1 MNPNGK
7 MFVVRAVL
15 FAVCAVFL
23 LSNLSNAATMRGTFK
38 LPAPA
43 HWGKMVLAPG
53 DYEFIVD
60 TDSASRMITIRSK
73 DTGWSGMVMAVGLSD
88 AGAASGST
96 LTLAKYEEGEYVQ
109 ALYLKDAGVALNF
122 QMPKLTMSK
131 FAKSTS
137 PTGTSASGS
146 N

>member
-1 MNPNGK
+1 MKPNGK
-7 MFVVRAVL
+7 MFVVRALL

-38 LPAPA
+38 LPAEA

-53 DYEFIVD
+53 DYEFVVD

-73 DTGWSGMVMAVGLSD
+73 ATGWSGMVMATGFSD
-88 AGAASGST
+88 APAASGST
-96 LTLAKYEEGEYVQ
+96 LTLAKYEDGEYVQ
-109 ALYLKDAGVALNF
+109 TLYLTEAGVALNF
-122 QMPKLTMSK
+122 QMPKSGMSK
-131 FAKSTS
+131 FAKSTPPAS
-137 PTGTSASGS
+137 TSSGS

>member
-1 MNPNGK
+1 MKPNGK

-53 DYEFIVD
+53 NYEFVVD
-60 TDSASRMITIRSK
+60 TESATRMITIRSK
-73 DTGWSGMVMAVGLSD
+73 DTGWSGMVMATGLSD
-88 AGAASGST
+88 APAASGST
-96 LTLAKYEEGEYVQ
+96 LTLAKYEDGEYVQ
-109 ALYLKDAGVALNF
+109 TLYLKDAGVALNF
-122 QMPKLTMSK
+122 QMPKSTMSK
-131 FAKSTS
+131 FAKSNS
-137 PTGTSASGS
+137 PSSASGS

>member
-7 MFVVRAVL
+7 MFVVRAAL

-23 LSNLSNAATMRGTFK
+23 LSNFSNAASMRGTFK

-53 DYEFIVD
+53 DYEFTVD
-60 TDSASRMITIRSK
+60 TDSASRMVTIRSK
-73 DTGWSGMVMAVGLSD
+73 DTGWSGMVMAVGVSD
-88 AGAASGST
+88 ADAASQST
-96 LTLAKYEEGEYVQ
+96 LRLAKYEEGEYVQ
-109 ALYLKDAGVALNF
+109 TLYLNEAGVALNF
-122 QMPKLTMSK
+122 TTPKATMSK
-131 FAKSTS
+131 FAKSTPPAS
-137 PTGTSASGS
+137 TSASGS